1 MKYFLVF
8 LLIFIFIFSVVF
20 YKYFI
25 DTTQTIKHLAIDR
38 DTFRKSNW
46 NLMKLIDKEREYHKS
61 QMLQE
66 SSAAYINLKNKIK
79 RLESDIQDTD
89 FNNFDNVKDELLSA
103 LKQIDSYGDGND

>member
-1 MKYFLVF
+1 
-8 LLIFIFIFSVVF
+8 
-20 YKYFI
+20 
-25 DTTQTIKHLAIDR
+25 
-38 DTFRKSNW
+38 
-46 NLMKLIDKEREYHKS
+46 MKLIDKEREYHKS